1 MSKAKSVNGHDLML
15 WLNSKVVALSKS
27 CKVNFT
33 ASTVDSETKDDGT
46 WDAKE
51 IGSRAY
57 SMSNESVYSADKDRS
72 NDLVYRDLYKMY
84 LSDEPIEITFG
95 IASNKTDDGVPE
107 DGWMQPTGDYLKGKA
122 LITGLDFDGTKGSKG
137 SISISLQGYGK
148 MELIEAATTTT
159 E

>member
-15 WLNSKVVALSKS
+15 WLNGKVVALSKS

-33 ASTVDSETKDDGT
+33 AATVDSETKDDGT

-51 IGSRAY
+51 IGSRGY
-57 SMSNESVYSADKDRS
+57 SITNESVYSADKERA

-84 LSDEPIEITFG
+84 LSDEPIGITFG
-95 IASNKTDDGVPE
+95 IAANKSDSGVPE
-107 DGWMQPTGDYLKGKA
+107 EGWEAPTGDYLKGKA

-137 SISISLQGYGK
+137 SISISLQGFGS
-148 MELIEAATTTT
+148 MDLVESAS
-159 E
+159 

>member
-57 SMSNESVYSADKDRS
+57 SMSNESVYSADKERS

-95 IASNKTDDGVPE
+95 IASNKTDNGVPE

-122 LITGLDFDGTKGSKG
+122 LITGLDFDGSKGSKG
-137 SISISLQGYGK
+137 AISISLQGYGK

>member
-15 WLNSKVVALSKS
+15 WLNGKVVALSKS

-33 ASTVDSETKDDGT
+33 AETVDSETKDDGT
-46 WDAKE
+46 WGAKE
-51 IGSRAY
+51 IGSRGY
-57 SMSNESVYSADKDRS
+57 SITNESVYSADKERA

-95 IASNKTDDGVPE
+95 IAQNKSDSGVPE
-107 DGWMQPTGDYLKGKA
+107 EGWKAPTGDYLKGKA

-137 SISISLQGYGK
+137 SISISLQGIGV
-148 MELIEAATTTT
+148 MELVESAS
-159 E
+159 